1 MPNHLNRGD
10 YLQILVQNIAE
21 HCEKREYFYR
31 TFTLKGE
38 VIRARNCFNL
48 SCNNVALQ
56 IEHIVANVI
65 SRSCN
70 LSVQYI
76 SMLQDAVR
84 RCEN

>member
-38 VIRARNCFNL
+38 VIRARNCFDL
-48 SCNNVALQ
+48 SCN
-56 IEHIVANVI
+56 IVANVI